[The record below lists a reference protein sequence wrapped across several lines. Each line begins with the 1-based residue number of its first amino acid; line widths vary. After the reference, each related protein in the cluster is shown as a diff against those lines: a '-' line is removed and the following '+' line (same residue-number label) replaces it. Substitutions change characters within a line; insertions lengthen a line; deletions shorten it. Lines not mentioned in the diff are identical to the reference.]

1 MKKTGE
7 DEETKTKSNPESKT
21 GYFFDTSK
29 YQTFIEEIVNK
40 ILTKFRKRRG

>member
-21 GYFFDTSK
+21 GYFFDMSK
-29 YQTFIEEIVNK
+29 YQSFIEEIVK
-40 ILTKFRKRRG
+40 VFL